1 MLNEKTI
8 TVRRSVRLKKRIG
21 ARTAKFVQVK
31 KDSEINFDLLGILNT
46 STE

>member
-1 MLNEKTI
+1 MKKQFT
-8 TVRRSVRLKKRIG
+8 SSKACDQKKRIG
-21 ARTAKFVQVK
+21 ARNAKFIPVK